1 MANIKTNREELLQ
14 NAFRLFVRM
23 NYEKASYTELTKAT
37 GLSKA
42 GICHYYP
49 SKQELFIAVVNK
61 YLLNVHDPRN
71 KFVQSKGTLIE
82 FIDNY
87 VEGVQ
92 KALLR
97 YFELIGKTN
106 IPGQLSAN
114 ADYYHFLSQ
123 VARYYPNAQKKMK
136 EFTDQDYAYW
146 RTAVQRAVKSGELKA
161 GTDVE
166 EAIVVFRQVY
176 FGLSFEMSFF
186 CGLDT
191 EVLRRHLHYIYSL
204 LKA

>member
-1 MANIKTNREELLQ
+1 MANVKTNREELLQ

-42 GICHYYP
+42 GICYYYP
-49 SKQELFIAVVNK
+49 TKQELFIAVVDK
-61 YLLNVHDPRN
+61 YLLNVHEPRN
-71 KFVQSKGTLIE
+71 KFVQTKDTLIE
-82 FIDNY
+82 FIDHY
-87 VEGVQ
+87 IEGIE
-92 KALLR
+92 KAMLL
-97 YFELIGKTN
+97 YFQLIGKTN
-106 IPGQLSAN
+106 VPGQPSAN

-123 VARYYPNAQKKMK
+123 VIRYYPNAQKKMK
-136 EFTDQDYAYW
+136 EFTGKDYAYW
-146 RTAVQRAVKSGELKA
+146 RAAVQRAVKSGELKA
-161 GTDVE
+161 DTDVE
-166 EAIVVFRQVY
+166 EATIVFRQVY

-191 EVLRRHLHYIYSL
+191 RLLRQHLHYVYSL